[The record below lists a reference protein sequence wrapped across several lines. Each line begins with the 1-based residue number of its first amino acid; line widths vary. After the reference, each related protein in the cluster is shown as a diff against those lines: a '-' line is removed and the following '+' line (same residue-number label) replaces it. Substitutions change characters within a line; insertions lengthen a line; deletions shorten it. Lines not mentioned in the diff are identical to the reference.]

1 LKSEAQKSSEEE
13 VPVAKRLVE
22 YFNRIEV
29 RCMLAEESPNAT
41 DFRDVIGSSKI
52 ADSIKKGGMNHMLK
66 HYYRAIKYYAH
77 FDPYLNESASMI
89 LAWLLLLLDLVENRK
104 AIGKQVDYID
114 WM

>member
-1 LKSEAQKSSEEE
+1 
-13 VPVAKRLVE
+13 
-22 YFNRIEV
+22 
-29 RCMLAEESPNAT
+29 
-41 DFRDVIGSSKI
+41 
-52 ADSIKKGGMNHMLK
+52 MNHMLK

-77 FDPYLNESASMI
+77 FDPYLNEAASMI